1 MVRRLGGYA
10 IIAVFGVILLKFV
23 GGLIGMLFSVVW
35 TLFWLAA
42 IGLVVY
48 LILRIVNPDA
58 ARRVREGIRGRS
70 ETTP

>member
-42 IGLVVY
+42 IGLVLY